1 MPLGI
6 VKKEEKKKRPN
17 ALILLNLKKECFTFF
32 RIKLIW
38 QWATIL
44 NKTCPSRHYFLI
56 NVLKGICDLLFHRF
70 ELRTELNT
78 ELGNF
83 KMLVM
88 MGQVYRGIYILNATC
103 SLTAHIKLTSGP
115 PHRMVVASR
124 GRGTGRGSQGNSHWI
139 YSFVREYNIN
149 RNHHTYDGEVLL
161 HKFLLVQ
168 T

>member
-32 RIKLIW
+32 RIKLIR

-44 NKTCPSRHYFLI
+44 NKLAPAVIIFNFL
-56 NVLKGICDLLFHRF
+56 KCICDLLFHRF

-78 ELGNF
+78 ELSNF

-115 PHRMVVASR
+115 PHRITSSGPKR
-124 GRGTGRGSQGNSHWI
+124 ITGQFPLDI
-139 YSFVREYNIN
+139 QFC
-149 RNHHTYDGEVLL
+149 
-161 HKFLLVQ
+161 
-168 T
+168 